1 MQYCNTLD
9 DYESLMLKNNAGD
22 YPCSWL
28 LGDMNTN
35 EIMILELGL
44 NHHNKKITKNG
55 IYYGMNSVMDPKMRV
70 LETNDISHKDNNES
84 SGSRNLRLR
93 YLLFDKYKGKLNV
106 SNAKTV
112 LSDHYDSRDQKQ

>member
-1 MQYCNTLD
+1 
-9 DYESLMLKNNAGD
+9 MLKTTRD

-28 LGDMNTN
+28 LDMNTN
-35 EIMILELGL
+35 EYDIRTGL

-84 SGSRNLRLR
+84 SGSRNL
-93 YLLFDKYKGKLNV
+93 LFALFIV
-106 SNAKTV
+106 
-112 LSDHYDSRDQKQ
+112 

>member
-84 SGSRNLRLR
+84 KA
-93 YLLFDKYKGKLNV
+93 KYKQSLDQAVIANENNITNNFTKFIKLFTNIT
-106 SNAKTV
+106 SCF
-112 LSDHYDSRDQKQ
+112 